1 MAATSPTTLIPTG
14 TWSVDPAHSKVG
26 FAVKHM
32 GIATV
37 RGEFKEFSGT
47 LEIAEDTAK
56 SRMYGTVKTASIDT
70 NDEQRDAHLR
80 SADFFDAQAN
90 PEITFESTRIEP
102 INEKTLRVTGNL
114 TMNGVTKEITLDSQV
129 LGVDVDPWGN
139 QRVGMEVTGEL
150 SRGDFGMTFNQ
161 AMGSGNM
168 LVGDKVR
175 LALDISA
182 VKQD

>member
-1 MAATSPTTLIPTG
+1 MLRREVTQIT
-14 TWSVDPAHSKVG
+14 VDPSL
-26 FAVKHM
+26 
-32 GIATV
+32 
-37 RGEFKEFSGT
+37 EET
-47 LEIAEDTAK
+47 LTTA
-56 SRMYGTVKTASIDT
+56 A
-70 NDEQRDAHLR
+70 QLR
-80 SADFFDAQAN
+80 STCPPTYRAYVRRHGCHLPHHPHPDRDLVCRSSAF
-90 PEITFESTRIEP
+90 
-102 INEKTLRVTGNL
+102 
-114 TMNGVTKEITLDSQV
+114 TLDSQV

>member
-1 MAATSPTTLIPTG
+1 
-14 TWSVDPAHSKVG
+14 VHSKVG

-47 LEIAEDTAK
+47 LEIREDLSK

-70 NDEQRDAHLR
+70 NDAGRDNHLR
-80 SADFFDAQAN
+80 SPDFFDAEAN

-102 INEKTLRVTGNL
+102 MNDNTLRVTGNL
-114 TMNGVTKEITLDSQV
+114 TMNGITKEITLEAHV

>member
-1 MAATSPTTLIPTG
+1 
-14 TWSVDPAHSKVG
+14 
-26 FAVKHM
+26 
-32 GIATV
+32 
-37 RGEFKEFSGT
+37 
-47 LEIAEDTAK
+47 
-56 SRMYGTVKTASIDT
+56 MYGTVKTASVDT
-70 NDEQRDAHLR
+70 NDAGRDNHLR
-80 SADFFDAQAN
+80 SPDFFDAEAN

-114 TMNGVTKEITLDSQV
+114 TMNGVTKEITLDAQV

-139 QRVGMEVTGEL
+139 QRVGLEVSGEL